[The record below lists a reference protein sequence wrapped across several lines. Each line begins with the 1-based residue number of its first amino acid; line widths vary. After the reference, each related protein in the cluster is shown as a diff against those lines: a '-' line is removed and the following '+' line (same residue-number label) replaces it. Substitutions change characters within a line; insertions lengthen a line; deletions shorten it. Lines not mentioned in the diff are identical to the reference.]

1 MALSP
6 GTSALTPTIAAPLR
20 VPARLATV
28 RSQFDARARRFS
40 SHDAIVREVEGR
52 LADRLQYIRLAP
64 QRVLDV
70 GCGAGAGVARLSS
83 TYPSAYVAGLD
94 LSEAML
100 RQRPAGLRE
109 RLPRWLGG
117 SSPAVVVGDAGR
129 LPIADAAV
137 DLVFSNLMLHW
148 HPEPHTLF
156 PEWKRVLQVDGLLLF
171 SCFGP
176 DTLKELRL
184 ACRTALPTARP
195 MPFIDMHDFGDMM
208 VASGFA
214 NPVMDVEVLTLTY
227 ASARE
232 LLREV
237 RALGGNPRDD
247 RGSELPSGRQAR
259 TLLDALGARSGE
271 DGRIR
276 LTFEVAYGHA
286 WKPAMR
292 LETGASVS
300 VDALRADLARLRH
313 TRQGG

>member
-1 MALSP
+1 MALGP
-6 GTSALTPTIAAPLR
+6 GTSALTPTMEAPFR

-28 RSQFDARARRFS
+28 RAQFDARARRFS
-40 SHDAIVREVEGR
+40 LHDAIVREVEGR
-52 LADRLQYIRLAP
+52 LIDRLQYIRLVP

-70 GCGAGAGVARLSS
+70 GCGAGAAVAKLS
-83 TYPSAYVAGLD
+83 TAYPSAYVAGLD

-100 RQRPAGLRE
+100 QQRAPGLRR

-117 SSPAVVVGDAGR
+117 SSPPLVVGDAAR
-129 LPIADAAV
+129 LPVAAAAI

-156 PEWKRVLQVDGLLLF
+156 PEWKRILRVDGLLLF

-176 DTLKELRL
+176 DTLKELRV
-184 ACRTALPTARP
+184 ACRTALPHARP

-214 NPVMDVEVLTLTY
+214 NPVMDAEVLTLTY
-227 ASARE
+227 RSPRE
-232 LLREV
+232 LVREV

-247 RGSELPSGRQAR
+247 RLRTLPSGRRAR
-259 TLLDALGARSGE
+259 SLLDALDTQTGE

-292 LETGASVS
+292 SEAGASVS
-300 VDALRADLARLRH
+300 VDALRADLARRKQ
-313 TRQGG
+313 TRLGG

>member
-1 MALSP
+1 MALGP
-6 GTSALTPTIAAPLR
+6 GTSALTPTMAAPPR
-20 VPARLATV
+20 VPARVATV
-28 RSQFDARARRFS
+28 GAQFDARARRFA

-52 LADRLQYIRLAP
+52 LIERLQYIRLAP
-64 QRVLDV
+64 TRVLDV
-70 GCGAGAGVARLSS
+70 GCGAGTGVARLA
-83 TYPSAYVAGLD
+83 TAYPSAQVAGLD
-94 LSEAML
+94 LSQAML
-100 RQRPAGLRE
+100 GQRAASLRE

-117 SSPAVVVGDAGR
+117 SSPLLMVGNAAR
-129 LPIADAAV
+129 LPIADAAL

-148 HPEPHTLF
+148 HPEPHTVF
-156 PEWKRVLQVDGLLLF
+156 PEWKRVLRVDGLLLF

-184 ACRTALPTARP
+184 ACRTALPEARP

-214 NPVMDVEVLTLTY
+214 NPVMDAEVLTLTY
-227 ASARE
+227 PSSRE

-247 RGSELPSGRQAR
+247 RSPALPAGRRAR
-259 TLLDALGARSGE
+259 ALLDALGAQSGE

-286 WKPAMR
+286 WKAAAR
-292 LETGASVS
+292 SEARTSVS
-300 VDALRADLARLRH
+300 LDALREDLARR
-313 TRQGG
+313 RPARNGG

>member
-1 MALSP
+1 MALAP
-6 GTSALTPTIAAPLR
+6 GTSALTPTLAASPR

-28 RSQFDARARRFS
+28 RAQFDARARRFP

-52 LADRLQYIRLAP
+52 LVDRLQYIRLAP
-64 QRVLDV
+64 QRVVDV
-70 GCGAGAGVARLSS
+70 GCGAGSGVARLSAA
-83 TYPSAYVAGLD
+83 YPSAHVTGLD
-94 LSEAML
+94 LSEGML
-100 RQRPAGLRE
+100 RQRATGLRA

-117 SSPAVVVGDAGR
+117 GSAPLVVGDAAR

-148 HPEPHTLF
+148 HPEPHTVF
-156 PEWKRVLQVDGLLLF
+156 PEWKRVLRVDGLLLF

-184 ACRTALPTARP
+184 ACRTALPSARP

-214 NPVMDVEVLTLTY
+214 NPVMDAEVLTLTY
-227 ASARE
+227 PSPRD

-247 RGSELPSGRQAR
+247 RVPGLPSGQQAR
-259 TLLDALGARSGE
+259 SLLDALGARRGD

-292 LETGASVS
+292 SEAGASVS
-300 VDALRADLARLRH
+300 VDSLRADLARRRQ
-313 TRQGG
+313 TRQGA